1 MQEELRRLERMM
13 ALVSEAL
20 QEKEQE
26 QEPTEAKVNPGAPYP
41 PALLQPDRS
50 TGTELGFVQEGAT

>member
-20 QEKEQE
+20 QEKE